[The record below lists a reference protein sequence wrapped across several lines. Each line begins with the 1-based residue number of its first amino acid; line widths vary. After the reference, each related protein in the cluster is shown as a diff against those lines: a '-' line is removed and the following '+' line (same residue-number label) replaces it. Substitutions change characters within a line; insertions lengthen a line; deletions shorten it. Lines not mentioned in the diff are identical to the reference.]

1 MDVPQSHIVKFY
13 FEAANSIN
21 IHNHYRQFLLRLEE
35 IWQTNLNWWV
45 RIFQTVLG
53 MIVLNSFLAFVFFC
67 ENESKTILEEFVNAL
82 AVAHCMPGKQSDIIL
97 RCRRRP

>member
-1 MDVPQSHIVKFY
+1 MKLY

-21 IHNHYRQFLLRLEE
+21 IHNQFLLRLEE

-45 RIFQTVLG
+45 RIFQIVLG
-53 MIVLNSFLAFVFFC
+53 MIVLNSFLAFVFIC
-67 ENESKTILEEFVNAL
+67 ENESKTTLKEFVNAL
-82 AVAHCMPGKQSDIIL
+82 AVALCMPGKQSDIIL